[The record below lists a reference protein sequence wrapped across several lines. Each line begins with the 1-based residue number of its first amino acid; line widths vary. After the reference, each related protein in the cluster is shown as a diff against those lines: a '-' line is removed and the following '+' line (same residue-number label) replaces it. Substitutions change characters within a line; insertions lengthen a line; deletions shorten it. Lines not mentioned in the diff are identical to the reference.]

1 MIALNLLI
9 MEKKSDNLPIRAL
22 AKDREK
28 NKEEKTQ
35 NGYTSL
41 FRLVKERNASWA

>member
-1 MIALNLLI
+1 

-22 AKDREK
+22 AKYREK

>member
-1 MIALNLLI
+1 
-9 MEKKSDNLPIRAL
+9 MEKKSDNLSIRTL

-28 NKEEKTQ
+28 SKEGKTQ